1 MMRAAIQVLWA
12 GFRSPLQD
20 IDPETHDPYPGVGR
34 LTPHRAIHII
44 PKPPELP
51 ETNP

>member
-1 MMRAAIQVLWA
+1 MQVLWA
-12 GFRSPLQD
+12 GFTSPRRES
-20 IDPETHDPYPGVGR
+20 DPAPRDPILGVGR